1 MVTTRSQSKIL
12 MDSNHQNTKQSIN
25 PTPKQNKNNIKLDIN
40 FDEASA
46 AWRENKK
53 HIGNGV
59 FKYICSYNTRCKRL
73 CNIGSLFCNEHLKY
87 SKANY
92 KV

>member
-1 MVTTRSQSKIL
+1 MVTTRSQSKKL
-12 MDSNHQNTKQSIN
+12 METTPV
-25 PTPKQNKNNIKLDIN
+25 PTPPKQNKNNIKLDIN

-59 FKYICSYNTRCKRL
+59 FKYICSYNTRCKSL
-73 CNIGSLFCNEHLKY
+73 CNIGSLFCNEHIKY

-92 KV
+92 KL